1 MLHDLSDPVHSVVRV
16 ENGEVTGRAVGQG
29 LRHLVPNLLRM
40 PRTDDGGLSSESPNL
55 LPVYW
60 LRSRGR
66 LIRALSL
73 LIRDDAGEVVGVLCI
88 NQDVTNVSAA
98 AGQLQALLALL
109 PPGEASILPEASA
122 SADALASEHA
132 AAQLASAVSRNTEAK
147 DLQKDSDIE
156 LEGSVLKTVYAMP
169 TLSFKDRGAAT
180 LVAHM
185 KAIGVKSCVQDS
197 SGNAGNAVAAYCARA
212 GIQCEIYVPEG
223 TSPKK
228 ITMIEAHGAKVHVI
242 PGSRDHCADV
252 CRARVREEG
261 IYYANHVVNPFFY
274 EGMKAYIY
282 EVYEELGRIPEHVV
296 LPVGNGTLFIGA
308 VKALEHL
315 LESGAID
322 HFPKIVALQ
331 SEYCD
336 PLLKARELGLDA
348 PVSIDV
354 KPTIAEGI
362 AIGKPLRGSEL
373 LEMMKKHD
381 ITVVAAPEDKIL
393 AARAKIARAGLYIE
407 HTTAANFAAWDHYC
421 ELYGPSTDVLITL
434 CGAGIKS
441 DH

>member
-1 MLHDLSDPVHSVVRV
+1 MPKTLDSHFSIMSTNRALQPPLPAALRPYEDVMKLLAAFSGPNCEVVLHDLSDPVHSVVRV

-156 LEGSVLKTVYAMP
+156 LEGSVLKTVYAMI
-169 TLSFKDRGAAT
+169 DRMT
-180 LVAHM
+180 ERV
-185 KAIGVKSCVQDS
+185 
-197 SGNAGNAVAAYCARA
+197 RA
-212 GIQCEIYVPEG
+212 GRSSSAVL
-223 TSPKK
+223 T
-228 ITMIEAHGAKVHVI
+228 
-242 PGSRDHCADV
+242 
-252 CRARVREEG
+252 REERLPLVRFMDTRG
-261 IYYANHVVNPFFY
+261 VFLVKGALDYAAERLGVSKVTLYSDLDLLRRESESAGSLASGRQKSEEHAKTVNNPSPPETAGSKQY
-274 EGMKAYIY
+274 EIHRS
-282 EVYEELGRIPEHVV
+282 RIQGEQPRPLQH
-296 LPVGNGTLFIGA
+296 GSGF
-308 VKALEHL
+308 KRHALR
-315 LESGAID
+315 
-322 HFPKIVALQ
+322 F
-331 SEYCD
+331 
-336 PLLKARELGLDA
+336 R
-348 PVSIDV
+348 
-354 KPTIAEGI
+354 
-362 AIGKPLRGSEL
+362 
-373 LEMMKKHD
+373 
-381 ITVVAAPEDKIL
+381 AA
-393 AARAKIARAGLYIE
+393 
-407 HTTAANFAAWDHYC
+407 
-421 ELYGPSTDVLITL
+421 LYGPGYARGLHGRHS
-434 CGAGIKS
+434 GACCAGAPKS
-441 DH
+441 RPSA